1 MRIDDEF
8 VVDKEKIEDE
18 NEITLYDKDGNI
30 CDIKDKFLM
39 KQVGKKY
46 FVMFHRSEIV
56 DPLGD
61 NAFLRNY
68 NDLTLKKISAKAA
81 RYYLRYLKEKNS
93 RYFILCRRNLDA

>member
-1 MRIDDEF
+1 MKIDDEF
-8 VVDKEKIEDE
+8 VVDKNKRSEEEDV
-18 NEITLYDKDGNI
+18 IFYDKDGNNCYI
-30 CDIKDKFLM
+30 TDKFLM